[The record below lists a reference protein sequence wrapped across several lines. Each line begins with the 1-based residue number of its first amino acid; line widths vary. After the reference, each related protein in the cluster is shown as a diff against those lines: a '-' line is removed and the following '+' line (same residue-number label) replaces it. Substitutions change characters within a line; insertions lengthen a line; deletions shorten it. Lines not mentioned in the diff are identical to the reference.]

1 VDTID
6 MVGITASVISV
17 IYTGFGMPVQIYKNY
32 TVKSTAG
39 LSLSMMVLLFLTLI
53 SWVVYGFLK
62 TDWYIILPNFIGSIS
77 VTVIFIQF
85 WLYRKTGK
93 IILKNR

>member
-1 VDTID
+1 MDTID
-6 MVGITASVISV
+6 MVGITASVISI

-39 LSLSMMVLLFLTLI
+39 LSLSMMVLLYFTLV
-53 SWVVYGFLK
+53 SWVVYGVLK

-77 VTVIFIQF
+77 VTIIFLQF
-85 WLYRKTGK
+85 WFYRKTNK
-93 IILKNR
+93 VLQKNA